1 MPPRSFPIL
10 RGLAALAILV
20 AAANVA
26 RGAPPPELRAA
37 PADPPVVEVRGDA
50 GYYTGGFKNATS
62 HVFDA
67 AVAGRKLGQV
77 TRVVIRS
84 GGGDTVAGYLGDGA
98 HEQNSALFRKY
109 LGPITAAECQSRMT

>member
-50 GYYTGGFKNATS
+50 G
-62 HVFDA
+62 
-67 AVAGRKLGQV
+67 
-77 TRVVIRS
+77 
-84 GGGDTVAGYLGDGA
+84 
-98 HEQNSALFRKY
+98 
-109 LGPITAAECQSRMT
+109 